1 MKKTTKAKMIIAA
14 FLAAVMFL
22 SACGA
27 SAPGGSQKQGSQ
39 ETETQKPKSAVE
51 PSEQGES
58 VNSAEYFGKA
68 GEGQTGLNSEAASE
82 RETGKQPET
91 ASEGGTEAQSETADE
106 SAAMESEVQMTEGLK
121 WWQKTNVC
129 EIYIRSFND
138 TDGDGIGDLNGIT
151 EKLDYLKKMGIGAIW
166 LTPCYKSPQADN
178 GYDIADYYE
187 IDETFGTMED
197 MDRLIAE
204 AGKRDI
210 RIVMDLVFNHTS
222 DQNSWFIESAS
233 GKDNPKSD
241 WYIWRDA
248 KPDGGPPTNWRGIF
262 GGSAWTW
269 SETRGQY
276 YLHTFL
282 SEQPDLNWENPEVRS
297 ALYDVANF
305 WLDKG
310 VGGFRMDAVT
320 YIKKPEFKDG
330 EPDAGDGMTAIHN
343 MTANTDGILDYLH
356 EFKDKVQ
363 RGKDIFT
370 VGEANGV
377 SASEL
382 PQWVG
387 EDGVFDMVFEFSHML
402 IDLNSETD
410 WSDRREWSLAD
421 LKRILGESQK
431 NTAQNGWYPIFFE
444 NHDQPRCIDHFFPEL
459 SVSSASS
466 DSDAD
471 AEVRMAAKVIGT
483 LMFTLRGTPFLY
495 QGQELGFRN
504 VTWDVIDAYND
515 ISTKRHY
522 EFLIDEG
529 KTVEEAMEAVRH
541 FSRDSARTPM
551 HWTAGE
557 NAGFTEGTPWLP
569 IHDNYKT
576 CNVETEEK
584 DPDSILSWYRSMAA
598 VRKDHEEL
606 IDGSFEEILN
616 EHKQIYAF
624 IRRGS
629 SHEAIVLTNFSR
641 EAAEYDASIVEGAEL
656 VISSA
661 EGGGVPGILSPLESA
676 VFERKK

>member
-27 SAPGGSQKQGSQ
+27 SAPGGSQK
-39 ETETQKPKSAVE
+39 PKS
-51 PSEQGES
+51 QKQES
-58 VNSAEYFGKA
+58 
-68 GEGQTGLNSEAASE
+68 Q
-82 RETGKQPET
+82 ETGKQPET

-106 SAAMESEVQMTEGLK
+106 SAAMESEVQMTKGLK

-444 NHDQPRCIDHFFPEL
+444 THDQPRCIDHFFPEL

-529 KTVEEAMEAVRH
+529 RSVEEAMEAVRH

-598 VRKDHEEL
+598 VRKAHEEL

-641 EAAEYDASIVEGAEL
+641 EAAEYDASILEGAEL

>member
-27 SAPGGSQKQGSQ
+27 SAPGGSQK
-39 ETETQKPKSAVE
+39 PKS
-51 PSEQGES
+51 QKQES
-58 VNSAEYFGKA
+58 
-68 GEGQTGLNSEAASE
+68 Q
-82 RETGKQPET
+82 ETGKQPET

-106 SAAMESEVQMTEGLK
+106 SAAMESEVQMTKGLK

-529 KTVEEAMEAVRH
+529 RSVEEAMEAVRH

-598 VRKDHEEL
+598 VRKAHEEL

-641 EAAEYDASIVEGAEL
+641 EAAEYDASIVAGAEL

>member
-27 SAPGGSQKQGSQ
+27 SAPGGSQKPKSQKQESQ
-39 ETETQKPKSAVE
+39 ETE
-51 PSEQGES
+51 
-58 VNSAEYFGKA
+58 
-68 GEGQTGLNSEAASE
+68 
-82 RETGKQPET
+82 KQPET
-91 ASEGGTEAQSETADE
+91 AAESGTEAQPETADE
-106 SAAMESEVQMTEGLK
+106 SAAMESEVQMTKGLK

-282 SEQPDLNWENPEVRS
+282 SEQPDLNWENPKVRS

-598 VRKDHEEL
+598 VRKAHEEL

-616 EHKQIYAF
+616 DHKQIYAF

-641 EAAEYDASIVEGAEL
+641 EEAEYDASILEGAEL